1 MRSFVNA
8 ETQWMG
14 TCWGSENFALLV
26 RDEVVVSYFKI
37 LVSGLKGSA
46 FGYILSLRNLARF
59 FFFTG
64 RVPTVL
70 DIGSVFLLFFWCCH
84 LSLLALV
91 N

>member
-1 MRSFVNA
+1 MNA

-46 FGYILSLRNLARF
+46 FGDILSLRNLARF
-59 FFFTG
+59 FFFFFFS
-64 RVPTVL
+64 L
-70 DIGSVFLLFFWCCH
+70 DECQRY
-84 LSLLALV
+84 
-91 N
+91 